1 MTATVSKVTA
11 FAVIAPPG
19 GAIVSKV
26 TAFAILT
33 DTPPTTGAGSEN
45 DPIVRV
51 WGFSMD
57 GHDFY
62 VIRLGASETLVYDL
76 TTGQWHHWASPD
88 EERWRAHIGNNWVGI
103 GATTTDRDFGS
114 DVVAGD
120 DRSGTLWMLD
130 PTAGVDDNDTTG
142 TSSFIRKVTGGISL
156 RGRDVLPCNA
166 VQLTLSLGEPVLSG
180 ATLTLNTSDDFG
192 KTWVNQGTVE
202 IDPGNYDQV
211 IEYRSLG
218 LMVQPGRIFE
228 ITDEGA
234 CVRISGADLR

>member
-1 MTATVSKVTA
+1 MTATVTKVTA
-11 FAVIAPPG
+11 FAVIGLPG
-19 GAIVSKV
+19 GV
-26 TAFAILT
+26 TATKLNAFLVLT
-33 DTPPTTGAGSEN
+33 DTPPTSGEGSQN
-45 DPIVRV
+45 DPIIRV
-51 WGFSMD
+51 WGFSAD

-76 TTGQWHHWASPD
+76 TTSQWCHWASPN

-142 TSSFIRKVTGGISL
+142 TSPFTRKVTGGISL
-156 RGRDVLPCNA
+156 RGRDTLPCNA
-166 VQLTLSLGEPVLSG
+166 VQLTVDLGAPVLTG

-192 KTWVNQGTVE
+192 QSWVNQGTVE
-202 IDPGNYDQV
+202 IDPGNYEQV

-228 ITDEGA
+228 ITDQGA
-234 CVRISGADLR
+234 SVRISGADLR